1 MVAIT
6 LYFFYKYSQLPIAPV
21 GQEKCRIAVE
31 PLGKHRVTDYACIHW
46 RGTNS
51 MKTRDET
58 RGIINGLVENA
69 RRDIKVFAPLLD
81 PYYFNTAAVERG
93 LTAFALIHS
102 ENRAQFLIEHVP
114 ALLGQARLLGLLRR
128 LGARLE
134 IRRVD
139 ENAIGL
145 REFFVVADTHAY
157 YRQNDYEILDG
168 YTETDAPGPAALLV
182 QRFAERWER
191 SERIVD
197 LQPTGL

>member
-1 MVAIT
+1 
-6 LYFFYKYSQLPIAPV
+6 
-21 GQEKCRIAVE
+21 
-31 PLGKHRVTDYACIHW
+31 
-46 RGTNS
+46 

-81 PYYFNTAAVERG
+81 PYYFNTPVLEQG
-93 LTAFALIHS
+93 LIAFALAHS
-102 ENRAQFLIEHVP
+102 ESRAQFLIEHVP
-114 ALLGQARLLGLLRR
+114 SLLDQARLLGLLRR

-134 IRRVD
+134 IRRVG

-145 REFFVVADTHAY
+145 REFFVVADARAY

-168 YTETDAPGPAALLV
+168 TTEPDAPGPATLLAR
-182 QRFAERWER
+182 RFAELWER

>member
-1 MVAIT
+1 
-6 LYFFYKYSQLPIAPV
+6 
-21 GQEKCRIAVE
+21 
-31 PLGKHRVTDYACIHW
+31 
-46 RGTNS
+46 
-51 MKTRDET
+51 MKTRDESQEIIT
-58 RGIINGLVENA
+58 RLVENA
-69 RRDIKVFAPLLD
+69 RREIKVFAPLLD
-81 PYYFNTAAVERG
+81 PYYFNTPTMERG
-93 LTAFALIHS
+93 LTAFALTHT

-139 ENAIGL
+139 ENAVGL
-145 REFFVVADTHAY
+145 REFFVVADTRAY

-168 YTETDAPGPAALLV
+168 NTETDAPGPAALLAR
-182 QRFAERWER
+182 RFAELWER

>member
-1 MVAIT
+1 
-6 LYFFYKYSQLPIAPV
+6 
-21 GQEKCRIAVE
+21 
-31 PLGKHRVTDYACIHW
+31 
-46 RGTNS
+46 
-51 MKTRDET
+51 MKSRDET

-81 PYYFNTAAVERG
+81 PYYFNTAVLEQS
-93 LTAFALIHS
+93 LIAFALIHS

-139 ENAIGL
+139 ENAIGV
-145 REFFVVADTHAY
+145 REFFVVADTRAY

-168 YTETDAPGPAALLV
+168 SAETDAPGPAAVLV